1 MFSPCLVSP
10 LEESQTYA
18 NLIYEMC
25 KILPFRLQGFKEF
38 MRLNDS
44 YLNLYFWEMCCNYC
58 RLLCI
63 SMGWNTLLLW
73 RWVLYLL

>member
-44 YLNLYFWEMCCNYC
+44 YLNLYF
-58 RLLCI
+58 
-63 SMGWNTLLLW
+63 
-73 RWVLYLL
+73 